1 MIFQDTVIDIGRPG
15 RASAKVLDM
24 ISHNQ
29 WQTYWALIWGSLV
42 ASVIIISG
50 YKPVYRVKHL
60 KSEENSINVRELQ
73 NTNHVEVSDITP
85 PLCHV
90 CVVHVPGVDKIIFRG
105 ITQPIRGRNF
115 ENKVIIL

>member
-1 MIFQDTVIDIGRPG
+1 MWIFGCLAD
-15 RASAKVLDM
+15 L
-24 ISHNQ
+24 
-29 WQTYWALIWGSLV
+29 
-42 ASVIIISG
+42 SVIIIAG
-50 YKPVYRVKHL
+50 NKPFYRVKHL

-105 ITQPIRGRNF
+105 ITQHAGQLGFLYRKEISHIGRSLANQV
-115 ENKVIIL
+115 E